1 MKKRTFRT
9 LSKTA
14 LVLIYL
20 VIIAGAVVRMTGSG
34 MGCPDWPKCFGY
46 YIPPSQEKQLIF
58 KPNHSYKK
66 GMMILL
72 DSQEF
77 MVAKNDFK
85 TGKIYQ
91 ASNWDVYSVHD
102 YAVYDPIHTWIE
114 YINRLIGALAGL
126 PILILGIGSFWFFKK
141 NPKITLLS
149 WLVIV
154 GMGFQAWLG
163 KTVVDSNLA
172 PFKITIHM
180 VMALLIVALILYL
193 IFSTKA
199 YFKTKKYQSLFL
211 GILSVGLVLT
221 LIQIVLGT
229 QVRQFVDEQTKL
241 IGYQKEL
248 WLSEPKINFYI
259 HRSTSILVL
268 LINGFLWYKNK
279 TLKLGFDKINLVML
293 CILLEV
299 FTGIL
304 MYYFEFPF
312 LSQPIHLVI
321 ASLLFGVQMYIF
333 LEVSYQKKQFKK
345 QLHN

>member
-1 MKKRTFRT
+1 MKKRTFRK
-9 LSKTA
+9 LSKSA

-20 VIIAGAVVRMTGSG
+20 VIVAGAVVRMTGSG

-46 YIPPSQEKQLIF
+46 YIPPTQERQLFF

-66 GMMILL
+66 GMMILV
-72 DSQEF
+72 DSQQF

-114 YINRLIGALAGL
+114 YVNRLIGALAGL
-126 PILILGIGSFWFFKK
+126 PILILGISSFWFFKK

-154 GMGFQAWLG
+154 SMGFQACLG

-199 YFKTKKYQSLFL
+199 YFKTQKYHSLFL
-211 GILSVGLVLT
+211 VILSVGLVLT
-221 LIQIVLGT
+221 LIQIV
-229 QVRQFVDEQTKL
+229 
-241 IGYQKEL
+241 
-248 WLSEPKINFYI
+248 
-259 HRSTSILVL
+259 
-268 LINGFLWYKNK
+268 
-279 TLKLGFDKINLVML
+279 
-293 CILLEV
+293 
-299 FTGIL
+299 
-304 MYYFEFPF
+304 
-312 LSQPIHLVI
+312 
-321 ASLLFGVQMYIF
+321 
-333 LEVSYQKKQFKK
+333 
-345 QLHN
+345 